1 MRRNIFFTGEMKEKF
16 GEKIVLDTES
26 LHDVIK
32 GISANRP
39 EFKNYVISLLD
50 KDLDIRVYHAGKYLT
65 DDDGPLFPLEEG
77 DLILSVAPSGAF
89 FTAAFA
95 FIAKAFVAVLPFF
108 KKAAVLFITGKITD
122 SIAEMLAPEAYET
135 EEGEESY
142 LFSGPRNRFLS
153 GKTLPIVYGEVRAGG
168 FPINIQIVSQPFDA
182 VETYMDPEG
191 NIYAGRG

>member
-1 MRRNIFFTGEMKEKF
+1 MKRNIFFTGEMKEKF

-77 DLILSVAPSGAF
+77 DLILSVAPSGRF
-89 FTAAFA
+89 ELFTAITSAL
-95 FIAKAFVAVLPFF
+95 VAILPFL
-108 KKAAVLFITGKITD
+108 KKAAVYFITGKITD
-122 SIAEMLAPEAYET
+122 TIAEMLAPEAYET
-135 EEGEESY
+135 EEGEETY

-153 GKTLPIVYGEVRAGG
+153 GKTLPIVYGEIRAGG

>member
-1 MRRNIFFTGEMKEKF
+1 MKRNIFFTGEMKEKF

-77 DLILSVAPSGAF
+77 DVILSVAPSGAIF
-89 FTAAFA
+89 GFVSAFLGKAFA
-95 FIAKAFVAVLPFF
+95 AILPFA
-108 KKAAVLFITGKITD
+108 KKAVVMFVTGKITN

-135 EEGEESY
+135 E
-142 LFSGPRNRFLS
+142 
-153 GKTLPIVYGEVRAGG
+153 
-168 FPINIQIVSQPFDA
+168 
-182 VETYMDPEG
+182 
-191 NIYAGRG
+191 

>member
-1 MRRNIFFTGEMKEKF
+1 MKRNIFFTGEMKEKF

-26 LHDVIK
+26 LNDAIK

-89 FTAAFA
+89 LEIFA
-95 FIAKAFVAVLPFF
+95 FIGKAFAAILPFA
-108 KKAAVLFITGKITD
+108 KKAVVMFVTGKITG

-135 EEGEESY
+135 EQGEETY

-153 GKTLPIVYGEVRAGG
+153 GKTIPIVYGEVRAGG

-182 VETYMDPEG
+182 VETYMDPQG